1 MRTTKD
7 LNVTFLGIIPVLE
20 DKTGILSPQE
30 IVSLS
35 SLLVFKGRSVQQ
47 LHQDGVERGMDRGK
61 RIQRIMKK
69 SSLRGHASIATTP
82 VICFSYE
89 GSKFLDSGLTSMIF
103 ASALMASGRRTD
115 TSREDIIYP
124 TTISARPKAKEIY
137 KRNSEAN
144 IDLSNF
150 LLAEDVQKDAAS
162 KTLQFG
168 VYGTGIFQFPL
179 ESIIALKREWEA
191 EKDWMPEEIG
201 LLLEKIEAQLKNY
214 GVDLLYATR
223 TVAPRNTYPYPNIFR
238 NPIPSNVVRDL
249 IKKRRVGEQTTIV
262 SADFIDTPNLKKR
275 LNDLNKDIQ
284 KMIKDKGGI
293 KKNWYQV
300 LLKRNQI
307 ARDYHLSANIKILST
322 VVLRVWGEKKRHRTV
337 PMVVESIYYCVD
349 RAARVFKKYEK
360 QVQQRKLDKKAIDK
374 LGQVYSIPR
383 SIAANEN
390 FLYAWL
396 ERGLDS
402 FNAYNQMI
410 KLGVKPPDA
419 LFVLPRALKVDV
431 LQEYNLFNLISGYYP
446 IRICSTAEEEMRLL
460 SRKEVVMIKN
470 LLKEKGLGY
479 LANHLV
485 PKCQAVGFC
494 LEEKPC
500 GMIQALVKGYDD
512 RFHQEIHEDLEKR
525 FQEQLKIINK
535 K

>member
-262 SADFIDTPNLKKR
+262 SADFIDTPN
-275 LNDLNKDIQ
+275 
-284 KMIKDKGGI
+284 
-293 KKNWYQV
+293 
-300 LLKRNQI
+300 
-307 ARDYHLSANIKILST
+307 
-322 VVLRVWGEKKRHRTV
+322 
-337 PMVVESIYYCVD
+337 
-349 RAARVFKKYEK
+349 
-360 QVQQRKLDKKAIDK
+360 
-374 LGQVYSIPR
+374 
-383 SIAANEN
+383 
-390 FLYAWL
+390 
-396 ERGLDS
+396 
-402 FNAYNQMI
+402 
-410 KLGVKPPDA
+410 
-419 LFVLPRALKVDV
+419 
-431 LQEYNLFNLISGYYP
+431 
-446 IRICSTAEEEMRLL
+446 
-460 SRKEVVMIKN
+460 
-470 LLKEKGLGY
+470 
-479 LANHLV
+479 
-485 PKCQAVGFC
+485 
-494 LEEKPC
+494 
-500 GMIQALVKGYDD
+500 
-512 RFHQEIHEDLEKR
+512 
-525 FQEQLKIINK
+525 
-535 K
+535 

>member
-35 SLLVFKGRSVQQ
+35 SLLVFKGKSVQQ
-47 LHQDGVERGMDRGK
+47 LYKDGMEKGMDREK
-61 RIQRIMKK
+61 RMQRIMRK

-89 GSKFLDSGLTSMIF
+89 GSKFLDSGLTSMTF

-115 TSREDIIYP
+115 TSTEDIVYP
-124 TTISARPKAKEIY
+124 SSILSKKGAKEVY
-137 KRNSEAN
+137 RQASGKN
-144 IDLSNF
+144 INLLNF
-150 LLAEDVQKDAAS
+150 LLSQGVSKDAAS
-162 KTLQFG
+162 KVLQFG
-168 VYGTGIFQFPL
+168 VYGTGVFQFPM
-179 ESIIALKREWEA
+179 ESIVALKREWET
-191 EKDWMPEEIG
+191 EGDWMPEEVG
-201 LLLEKIEAQLKNY
+201 FLLKKIEGQLKNY

-223 TVAPRNTYPYPNIFR
+223 QVAPRNTYPYPNIFKNHK
-238 NPIPSNVVRDL
+238 NPNIVRDL
-249 IKKRRVGEQTTIV
+249 MSKKKTNNDSEIV
-262 SADFIDTPNLKKR
+262 STDFLPTSGLKKR
-275 LNDLNKDIQ
+275 LEELEKEIKKMAGSKKDI
-284 KMIKDKGGI
+284 
-293 KKNWYQV
+293 KKCWHSV

-307 ARDYHLSANIKILST
+307 ARDYHLAANIKILST

-337 PMVVESIYYCVD
+337 SMVVESIYYCVD
-349 RAARVFKKYEK
+349 RAAKIFKKYEK
-360 QVQQRKLDKKAIDK
+360 QIQQKKLDKKAIDR
-374 LGQVYSIPR
+374 LGQVYSIPQ
-383 SIAANEN
+383 SVAANEE

-402 FNAYNQMI
+402 LNAYNQMT

-419 LFVLPRALKVDV
+419 LFVVPRALKVDV

-446 IRICSTAEEEMRLL
+446 IRICSTAEEEMRSL
-460 SRKEVVMIKN
+460 SRKEVAMIKN

-479 LANHLV
+479 LASHLV

-494 LEEKPC
+494 LEETPC
-500 GMIQALVKGYDD
+500 GMVQALVEGYDD
-512 RFHQEIHEDLEKR
+512 KFHQEMHGDLEDR
-525 FQEQLKIINK
+525 FQEKLKEIQ
-535 K
+535 

>member
-1 MRTTKD
+1 
-7 LNVTFLGIIPVLE
+7 
-20 DKTGILSPQE
+20 
-30 IVSLS
+30 
-35 SLLVFKGRSVQQ
+35 
-47 LHQDGVERGMDRGK
+47 
-61 RIQRIMKK
+61 
-69 SSLRGHASIATTP
+69 
-82 VICFSYE
+82 
-89 GSKFLDSGLTSMIF
+89 
-103 ASALMASGRRTD
+103 
-115 TSREDIIYP
+115 
-124 TTISARPKAKEIY
+124 
-137 KRNSEAN
+137 
-144 IDLSNF
+144 
-150 LLAEDVQKDAAS
+150 
-162 KTLQFG
+162 
-168 VYGTGIFQFPL
+168 
-179 ESIIALKREWEA
+179 
-191 EKDWMPEEIG
+191 
-201 LLLEKIEAQLKNY
+201 
-214 GVDLLYATR
+214 
-223 TVAPRNTYPYPNIFR
+223 
-238 NPIPSNVVRDL
+238 
-249 IKKRRVGEQTTIV
+249 
-262 SADFIDTPNLKKR
+262 
-275 LNDLNKDIQ
+275 
-284 KMIKDKGGI
+284 
-293 KKNWYQV
+293 
-300 LLKRNQI
+300 
-307 ARDYHLSANIKILST
+307 LSANIKILST